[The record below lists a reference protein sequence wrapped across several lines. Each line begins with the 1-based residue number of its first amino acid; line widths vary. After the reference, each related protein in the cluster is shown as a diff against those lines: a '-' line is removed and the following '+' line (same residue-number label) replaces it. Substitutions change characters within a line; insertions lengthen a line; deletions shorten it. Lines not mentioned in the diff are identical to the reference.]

1 MHCARS
7 YHRGAIKKRLSR
19 TVNEA
24 KLGHLRSAIERSHD
38 RTIPRYAGTEPSG
51 GRSIPLSPHLRPNR
65 LKPSTIESITCDD
78 NTLDSTRFNDDI
90 VDDHLLLFLPF
101 LSFPKGTLSISPLIR
116 SHRGKTRFGHICAT
130 ITLPDSML
138 EITSFPRWTTIS
150 SSFQLLTPFQSSSLQ
165 FSSFSFPSSCRENS
179 VRAYLYDDN
188 ILDSTETTS

>member
-90 VDDHLLLFLPF
+90 VDDHLLFFLPF
-101 LSFPKGTLSISPLIR
+101 LSFPKETLSISPLIR

-138 EITSFPRWTTIS
+138 EITSFRRFLDDHLIQFPTLNTFPIELVAIFQFLFSLIVSRKLGS
-150 SSFQLLTPFQSSSLQ
+150 SIF
-165 FSSFSFPSSCRENS
+165 
-179 VRAYLYDDN
+179 VRR
-188 ILDSTETTS
+188 